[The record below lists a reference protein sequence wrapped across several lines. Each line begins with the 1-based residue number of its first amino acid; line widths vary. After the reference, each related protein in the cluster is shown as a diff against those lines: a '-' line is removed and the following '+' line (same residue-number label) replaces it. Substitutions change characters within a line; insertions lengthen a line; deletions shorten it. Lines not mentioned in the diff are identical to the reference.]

1 MKEIGA
7 AGFGWVQL
15 PAPPESVL
23 VDPRSCIRHARGAG
37 DAVAGAGLR
46 CVLHAPA
53 ELIAGR
59 PETDRAVEGAI
70 AYAAECGAAAVVL
83 HARAYGDGPGAGDRA
98 LAETRSLARIALIA
112 ERLGVTLALENL
124 APVYPGPETISAN
137 PLSLRALARRIA
149 SPAVG
154 LCLDVGHANVIAG
167 LRRTSLSRM
176 VEPVLDMVA
185 LLHVH
190 DNLGAR
196 WIRDERPE
204 SSIRSGSTCTCRPA
218 AGRFPGRQ
226 WPRPSSA
233 PAPPLSGRSTHR
245 DRQPAEIMDAARNAM
260 EATPKP
266 PASQPTRPPNRPRR
280 GPSRGVSSQFAR
292 FHPPTRNRKPQGQAI
307 ASSSPEWGARWG
319 TCALPH
325 RSSGAKGQWRGP
337 TGRPPER
344 SGGRWKAG
352 RVPAARP
359 TRHDTGIYV
368 CLTMMLSIELLA
380 ARQRSM
386 ASSSAA

>member
-1 MKEIGA
+1 MDTESALPSRFGLSVPTEWWPTRPSMKEIGA

-124 APVYPGPETISAN
+124 APVYPGPETISAS

-154 LCLDVGHANVIAG
+154 LCLDVGHANVVAG

-204 SSIRSGSTCTCRPA
+204 LDPVRLDLHLPPGRGSIPWETVAPSLLGTGAPLVWEIHPPRPA
-218 AGRFPGRQ
+218 
-226 WPRPSSA
+226 
-233 PAPPLSGRSTHR
+233 
-245 DRQPAEIMDAARNAM
+245 PAEIMDAARNAM
-260 EATPKP
+260 EATPQTTRL
-266 PASQPTRPPNRPRR
+266 PADT
-280 GPSRGVSSQFAR
+280 
-292 FHPPTRNRKPQGQAI
+292 
-307 ASSSPEWGARWG
+307 
-319 TCALPH
+319 
-325 RSSGAKGQWRGP
+325 
-337 TGRPPER
+337 
-344 SGGRWKAG
+344 
-352 RVPAARP
+352 AA
-359 TRHDTGIYV
+359 
-368 CLTMMLSIELLA
+368 
-380 ARQRSM
+380 
-386 ASSSAA
+386 